1 MFEVVENEGWEGFYP
16 KWFATNGEEY
26 NQFDSEEEAQE
37 YCDERNQQV
46 NEDEQTLKK
55 FIEEHGRPPN
65 TNDFFDIQTKYLE
78 KLFREKL

>member
-1 MFEVVENEGWEGFYP
+1 MFEVVENEGWDGVYP

-46 NEDEQTLKK
+46 YDEQVLKY
-55 FIEEHGRPPN
+55 FIEKHGRPPN
-65 TNDFFDIQTKYLE
+65 TNDFFC
-78 KLFREKL
+78 